1 MVHTSQVNYFKLWEG
16 HHYVGHRPFFSELYL
31 PVNLSRHVLRAYL
44 VQPHICQ
51 SLLYGSWIHS
61 LFFEPIYIYA
71 ASTSS
76 TFGLLLRSR
85 TQLPITWCCSS
96 SLHALRLV
104 LGFVR
109 GLVFWHRPKRQYS
122 TRLVLVEY
130 RASGVFNINNRLAS
144 SGSGASPA
152 SRTHYIVH

>member
-1 MVHTSQVNYFKLWEG
+1 MGRSSLC
-16 HHYVGHRPFFSELYL
+16 RSS
-31 PVNLSRHVLRAYL
+31 PVFLRAIL
-44 VQPHICQ
+44 TRQPLPGMSCAPI
-51 SLLYGSWIHS
+51 SFNPIYANPYYYGSWIHS

-85 TQLPITWCCSS
+85 IQLPITWCCSS

-152 SRTHYIVH
+152 SRTHYTVH